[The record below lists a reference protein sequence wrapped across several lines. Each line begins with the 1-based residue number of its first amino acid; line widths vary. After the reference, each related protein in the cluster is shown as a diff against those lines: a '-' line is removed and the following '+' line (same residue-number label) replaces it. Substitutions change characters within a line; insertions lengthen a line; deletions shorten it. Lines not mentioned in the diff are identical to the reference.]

1 MKRRMATVA
10 VVIASWNTRTL
21 LAECLTSVLETAG
34 DIDVEIVVVDNG
46 SSDGSPAMV
55 REEFPSVRLIA
66 NRENLGFA
74 RANNQAIAATTTPY
88 VLMLNSDARL
98 APGALQ
104 RLLAC
109 LEASPRAGLV
119 GAHLR
124 FPNGAFQDSHAR
136 FPNLMSEALILSGLG
151 RLLYGPWYPSFGP
164 HADAVPCVAE
174 WVGGACMLAR
184 RTALAAVGGFD
195 EEYFLYGEEMDLCY
209 RLRRAGWNVWYE
221 PTARV
226 IHHSEGSSVR
236 QHAAVEE
243 RLYRGR
249 LQFFRKHYGVTAAR
263 LLGVE
268 LMLFTPPKVALHAVL
283 RAASGGRLG
292 RQVISLGALRDSIR
306 TIDALPP
313 PDIRRRRSRDP
324 AADTLVVATAGR
336 SVEASGSAR
345 QDEHPRVDYFE
356 LCERIG
362 ADAIDYAVYPSGRSG
377 DGLRWLETQLRSD
390 PYLAWQALRQSDRY
404 ARLLCMS
411 ERAGIPLAALRR
423 AGAYDAPLAV
433 LFQAWSARQ
442 EAAVTRFGLFDAID
456 VIGVNCTAMRDHF
469 IALGAAPDSVHV
481 LPWAVDHTF
490 FTPGRRDGGTP
501 FALAVGEA
509 RGRDYPLLLA
519 AIEGLPID
527 MRVLAGGYFE
537 AREKRPAAFPWI
549 PANVTI
555 MSRVSPAELR
565 TLYAQASF
573 VVLPVLDV
581 IYPAGV
587 TAAMEAMCMARAII
601 ATRSRGLRDYLI
613 DGETC
618 LLVEP
623 GDAAGMRAAIHR
635 LASEP
640 QLARRLGDNGRARVE
655 AGLNQQRYV
664 EQLADLVRAWAS
676 PAPARACA
684 Q

>member
-1 MKRRMATVA
+1 MATVA
-10 VVIASWNTRTL
+10 VVIASWNTRAL
-21 LAECLTSVLETAG
+21 LAECLASVFETAG

-55 REEFPSVRLIA
+55 REQFPSVRLIA

-74 RANNQAIAATTTPY
+74 RANNQAIAATATPY

-136 FPNLMSEALILSGLG
+136 FPNLVSEALILSGLG

-164 HADAVPCVAE
+164 HADAVPRVAD

-209 RLRRAGWNVWYE
+209 RLRRAGWEVWYE

-226 IHHSEGSSVR
+226 LHHREGSSVR

-263 LLGVE
+263 LLAVE
-268 LMLFTPPKVALHAVL
+268 LMLFTPPKVAVHAAL
-283 RAASGGRLG
+283 RAVSSGRLG

-306 TIDALPP
+306 TIDVLPP
-313 PDIRRRRSRDP
+313 DSRRRGARDP

-336 SVEASGSAR
+336 SAEPSGSPR
-345 QDEHPRVDYFE
+345 GDDHPRVDYLE

-362 ADAIDYAVYPSGRSG
+362 ADAIDYSVYPNGRPG

-390 PYLAWQALRQSDRY
+390 PYLAWHALRQSRRY
-404 ARLLCMS
+404 GRLLCMS

-433 LFQAWSARQ
+433 LFQAWSDRQ

-469 IALGAAPDSVHV
+469 IALGAAPAAVHV
-481 LPWAVDHTF
+481 LAWAVDHTF
-490 FTPGRRDGGTP
+490 FTPVCSSGSAP

-509 RGRDYPLLLA
+509 RGRDYQLLLA
-519 AIEGLPID
+519 AIEGLPIE

-537 AREKRPAAFPWI
+537 SREKHPAAFPWI

-555 MSRVSPAELR
+555 MPHVSPAELR
-565 TLYAQASF
+565 TIYAQASF

-581 IYPAGV
+581 IHPAGV

-618 LLVEP
+618 LLVDP
-623 GDAAGMRAAIHR
+623 GDAAGMRAAIQR
-635 LASEP
+635 LATDAK
-640 QLARRLGDNGRARVE
+640 LARRLGDNGRARVE

-676 PAPARACA
+676 PAAARAAA